1 MKHQVMRHLV
11 LNFLEGDIMASLNK
25 DTRLI
30 MTILFVGS
38 MSGTNVYFYANYGAG
53 FPYSSFAHAVL
64 FGLLTVGAIMGMKA
78 IFDLAANDR
87 IELWLLDR
95 RIKAYWDR
103 KNREETQRQ
112 KIRETLSIGR
122 PQQQSS
128 YGYTPSITTYEEP
141 QIGNEFLAAIKE

>member
-1 MKHQVMRHLV
+1 
-11 LNFLEGDIMASLNK
+11 MASLNK